1 MDTLHDSLTINIHGE
16 QAEISP
22 ALIEKYNQPGP
33 RYTSYPTAPEW
44 NDIRALAARGLKRL
58 RCVATSQRS
67 AELAQSLGLPLC
79 ALDDLTELGDRPI
92 DLTFDG
98 ADEIDPALRLIK
110 GGGGAL
116 LREKLVAQASRRMV
130 VLADEDKL
138 SPRLG
143 TRFALPLELVPF
155 GVPQTLARV
164 AAFLGGPEAKVA
176 LRRDAAGV
184 PLRSDGG
191 NAIADAKLG
200 IEDARTPE
208 EIHAG
213 LKRLTG
219 VIDTGLFLTEA
230 DTVLVGQADGS
241 VRSLRRG

>member
-1 MDTLHDSLTINIHGE
+1 MNAEERTRARRAVAAEAAALCASGMIIGLGTGDSASHG
-16 QAEISP
+16 
-22 ALIEKYNQPGP
+22 
-33 RYTSYPTAPEW
+33 
-44 NDIRALAARGLKRL
+44 IRALAARGLTGL

-155 GVPQTLARV
+155 GVPQTLARI
-164 AAFLGGPEAKVA
+164 AAFLGTPEAKVA

-191 NAIADAKLG
+191 NAIADAKIG
-200 IEDARTPE
+200 AVDARSDGRTPE